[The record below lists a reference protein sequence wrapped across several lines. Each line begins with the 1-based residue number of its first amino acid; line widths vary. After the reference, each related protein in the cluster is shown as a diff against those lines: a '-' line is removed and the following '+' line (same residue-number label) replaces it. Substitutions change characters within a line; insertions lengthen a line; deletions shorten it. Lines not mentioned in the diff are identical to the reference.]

1 MPRAQSWGRDRQ
13 GSELLGPAPPG
24 CPGPSNPHE
33 CGHTDTSAQS
43 LPSIPLGATFS
54 PALQNLSCF
63 PFLTLNS
70 PPPRSL
76 PKLAL
81 WSRIVAYPKSGL
93 FGFEMHGEQGG
104 DLLTT
109 AGRQSSFP
117 RRCTCYLTMTS
128 FIEHLLSAR
137 YLPHLN
143 SQLSCKV
150 QIIIIPIFQTRKLKF
165 KESSGQSQATQ
176 LARLVEQTLEP
187 RSRMGKAALLCKAQ
201 TH

>member
-1 MPRAQSWGRDRQ
+1 MWSHRHLC
-13 GSELLGPAPPG
+13 SEPPLHSSRS
-24 CPGPSNPHE
+24 PLFPSSSE
-33 CGHTDTSAQS
+33 SF
-43 LPSIPLGATFS
+43 LFS
-54 PALQNLSCF
+54 F
-63 PFLTLNS
+63 PDLNS

-81 WSRIVAYPKSGL
+81 WSRTAAYPKPGL
-93 FGFEMHGEQGG
+93 FGFETHGEQGG
-104 DLLTT
+104 DLLTP

-117 RRCTCYLTMTS
+117 SRCTCYLTMTS

-137 YLPHLN
+137 HLPHLN

-150 QIIIIPIFQTRKLKF
+150 QIIIIPTFQTRKLKF

-187 RSRMGKAALLCKAQ
+187 RSRMGKAAPLCKAQ
-201 TH
+201 PH